1 MKANSILLFIFL
13 VLVCA
18 SCSKESRFPT
28 DKRYWDSKDYGDV
41 ILKIGY
47 GTPDGEEFPRF
58 SNPET
63 GIVIRKLLDAENYR
77 VIIEDPE
84 LGLNYRNE
92 EAEKF
97 FNHYRDLAKTYSIMD
112 VQDKFVYA
120 EELAEILKFGLHL
133 QIVYFKLGNERIVA
147 QSDSP
152 DSKRIQDIVRSNET
166 TAVKNFNVF
175 LDQVNN
181 EKSYGEY
188 ASLLADGINEVFPK
202 LISNFPKANYS
213 SMKSKAELMLN
224 KSQNEKVKTALTSL
238 IERLKGLSD

>member
-1 MKANSILLFIFL
+1 MNTKSIPKLWLIALILFG
-13 VLVCA
+13 
-18 SCSKESRFPT
+18 CSKESRFPVN
-28 DKRYWDSKDYGDV
+28 KRYWDSKDYGDV
-41 ILKIGY
+41 ILKISY

-63 GIVIRKLLDAENYR
+63 SIVIRKLLDAENYR
-77 VIIEDPE
+77 VILEDSE

-92 EAEKF
+92 EGQKF
-97 FNHYRDLAKTYSIMD
+97 FNHYRDLTKAYSIMD

-120 EELAEILKFGLHL
+120 EELAEILKFGLEL

-152 DSKRIQDIVRSNET
+152 ESESIQNVIRSNET

-175 LDQVNN
+175 LDQVND

-188 ASLLADGINEVFPK
+188 ASLIASGIDEIFPK
-202 LISNFPKANYS
+202 LMKSFPNANYS
-213 SMKSKAELMLN
+213 SMITKAELMLN
-224 KSQNEKVKTALTSL
+224 KTQNEEIKTSLTVL
-238 IERLKGLSD
+238 IERLKALPN